1 MNAKKAD
8 NKAPT
13 SAKTPASVG
22 ASVDN
27 TELWESG
34 DLGCDSSISESHA
47 VAVPDDG
54 SVDRALGLVVISTR
68 VKTKQGKQM
77 EKAAKKAGLCLK
89 AWLRQAL
96 IEKLDSSK
104 SPKQKQR
111 RKQNGKKPKK

>member
-1 MNAKKAD
+1 MNAKTKAD
-8 NKAPT
+8 PKVAT
-13 SAKTPASVG
+13 TAQTPATT
-22 ASVDN
+22 DN
-27 TELWESG
+27 TEAWESG
-34 DLGCDSSISESHA
+34 ALGCDPAHA

-68 VKTKQGKQM
+68 VKKKQGKQM

-104 SPKQKQR
+104 KGKKQG
-111 RKQNGKKPKK
+111 KQNGKKPKK

>member
-1 MNAKKAD
+1 MKAKTKAD
-8 NKAPT
+8 PKALTQVAAP
-13 SAKTPASVG
+13 

-34 DLGCDSSISESHA
+34 ALGCDPAHA

-54 SVDRALGLVVISTR
+54 SVDRALGLVVMSTR
-68 VKTKQGKQM
+68 VKKKQGKQM

-104 SPKQKQR
+104 KQGKQK
-111 RKQNGKKPKK
+111 GKKPKK